1 MLSLKDSESFRKEYS
16 LYKAAIENIKVE
28 SARNRG
34 FSLLSKLHTY
44 CNLIDEGHSSVNNGY
59 INPRAL
65 RNNIEQSVA
74 IRQELNLLIK
84 DSKGC

>member
-1 MLSLKDSESFRKEYS
+1 MLSLKDSENFQREYS
-16 LYKAAIENIKVE
+16 LYKSAIEKIE
-28 SARNRG
+28 ITSARERG

-44 CNLIDEGHSSVNNGY
+44 CNLIDEGHSSANNGY
-59 INPRAL
+59 IDPRAL

-84 DSKGC
+84 DSREC